1 MKNIFIK
8 TAMAGILCIG
18 FASCADELNIKSI
31 DPKSSPTYT
40 VEGLL
45 AKQYATLGLT
55 GQKGPAGSAD
65 LSGDEG
71 ESGFVRTVFNL
82 QELMTDDCLWAWQ
95 DNEAIAPITHMNWN
109 KDNARVNWAYQRLI
123 FDITLYNQFIAEQTG
138 KLSDDQIA
146 EVRFLRALNYYYFL
160 DLYRKAP
167 FKDTFDDSL
176 PVEKSGKDLYEW
188 IDQELTTIEPMMA
201 DVGAYNTSENFGRA
215 DRGAAYA
222 LHARLALNSSVYT
235 DGQVKDYQKAIDYCD
250 KIIDSN
256 KYDLCREAKNG
267 YSGYQQLFMGDN
279 DKNTAAMKEIIFPI
293 RQDGLK
299 TRQYGG
305 STYLV
310 AACTK
315 AGMPSAST
323 SDPWK
328 CIFAREDLVKMF
340 FPNKDIPMATDKD
353 NTWTVTDKDGNVV
366 KDDKGEPKTE
376 GADKRTK
383 EEIVARDNEKGIST
397 ADVIKKAK
405 DDRAL
410 LYMGVGGCET
420 GKVRTLN
427 PGDAITSPLNGAAIV
442 KWSNFH
448 ADGSSQNDPNY
459 SDTDIPLFR
468 LAEIY
473 LTRAEA
479 KFRLGDVNKVGN
491 DGKKALD
498 DIQYVQ
504 NRANR
509 GVLATSVDNQT
520 LIDEWGREFFMEGRR
535 RSDLVRFGL
544 FTGSKYLW
552 NFKGGVPNGSGI
564 ESYYD
569 VYPIPG
575 NEVLNNSNLTQN
587 PKY

>member
-1 MKNIFIK
+1 MKKLFIT
-8 TAMAGILCIG
+8 TAMASMLCMG
-18 FASCADELNIKSI
+18 FVSCADELNIKSI
-31 DPKSSPTYT
+31 DPQSSPTYT
-40 VEGLL
+40 AEGLL

-55 GQKGPAGSAD
+55 GQKGAAGSAD

-71 ESGFVRTVFNL
+71 ESGFIRTVFNL
-82 QELMTDDCLWAWQ
+82 QELMTDEILWAWQ
-95 DNEAIAPITHMNWN
+95 DNEGIAAITHMNWD
-109 KDNARVNWAYQRLI
+109 KSNARVNWAYQRLI
-123 FDITLYNQFIAEQTG
+123 FDITLYNQFISEQTG
-138 KLSDDQIA
+138 KMSEDKIA

-167 FKDTFDDSL
+167 FKETFDSNL
-176 PVEKSGKDLYEW
+176 PIEKSGKDLYEW
-188 IDQELTTIEPMMA
+188 LDNELTTIEPMMA
-201 DVGAYNTSENFGRA
+201 EVGAYNNSENFGRA

-222 LHARLALNSSVYT
+222 LHARLALNSAVYT

-250 KIIDSN
+250 KIINSK
-256 KYDLCREAKNG
+256 KYDLSRKAKNG

-279 DKNTAAMKEIIFPI
+279 DYNPEARQEIIFAV

-323 SDPWK
+323 ADPWK
-328 CIFAREDLVKMF
+328 CIFAREDLVKKF
-340 FPNKDIPMATDKD
+340 FPNKDIPMATTDDVLTDATKD
-353 NTWTVTDKDGNVV
+353 QIIAK
-366 KDDKGEPKTE
+366 
-376 GADKRTK
+376 
-383 EEIVARDNEKGIST
+383 DNEKGIGT
-397 ADVIKKAK
+397 DAVIAKAK

-410 LYMGVGGCET
+410 LYMGVGGCES

-427 PGDAITSPLNGAAIV
+427 PGDAITDPLNGAAIV

-448 ADGSSQNDPNY
+448 ADGTAQHDQNF

-479 KFRLGDVNKVGN
+479 KFRLNGSQEGL
-491 DGKKALD
+491 A
-498 DIQYVQ
+498 DIQLVQ
-504 NRANR
+504 DRAHR
-509 GVLATSVDNQT
+509 DLKATSVDEQT

-552 NFKGGVPNGSGI
+552 SFKGGVPNGSGI
-564 ESYYD
+564 ESHFD
-569 VYPIPG
+569 IYPIPG
-575 NEVLNNSNLTQN
+575 NETKNNPNMTQN

>member
-1 MKNIFIK
+1 MKKLFIT
-8 TAMAGILCIG
+8 TAMASMLCMG
-18 FASCADELNIKSI
+18 FVSCADELNIKSI
-31 DPKSSPTYT
+31 DPQSSPTYT
-40 VEGLL
+40 AEGLL

-55 GQKGPAGSAD
+55 GQKGAAGSAD

-71 ESGFVRTVFNL
+71 ESGFIRTVFNL
-82 QELMTDDCLWAWQ
+82 QELMTDEILWAWQ
-95 DNEAIAPITHMNWN
+95 DNEGIAAITHMNWD
-109 KDNARVNWAYQRLI
+109 KSNARVNWAYQRLI
-123 FDITLYNQFIAEQTG
+123 FDITLYNQFISEQTG
-138 KLSDDQIA
+138 KMSEDKIA

-167 FKDTFDDSL
+167 FKETFDSNL
-176 PVEKSGKDLYEW
+176 PIEKSGKDLYEW
-188 IDQELTTIEPMMA
+188 LDNELTTIEPMMA
-201 DVGAYNTSENFGRA
+201 EVGAYNNSENFGRA

-222 LHARLALNSSVYT
+222 LHARLALNSAVYT

-250 KIIDSN
+250 KIINSK
-256 KYDLCREAKNG
+256 KYDLSRKAKNG

-279 DKNTAAMKEIIFPI
+279 DYNPEARQEIIFAV

-323 SDPWK
+323 ADPWK
-328 CIFAREDLVKMF
+328 CIFAREDLVKKF
-340 FPNKDIPMATDKD
+340 FPNGDIPMATTDDVLADATKD
-353 NTWTVTDKDGNVV
+353 QIIAK
-366 KDDKGEPKTE
+366 
-376 GADKRTK
+376 
-383 EEIVARDNEKGIST
+383 DNEKGIGT
-397 ADVIKKAK
+397 DAVIAKAK

-410 LYMGVGGCET
+410 LYMGVGGCES

-427 PGDAITSPLNGAAIV
+427 PGEAITDPLNGAAIV

-448 ADGSSQNDPNY
+448 ADGTAQHDQNF

-479 KFRLGDVNKVGN
+479 KFRLNGSQEG
-491 DGKKALD
+491 LD
-498 DIQYVQ
+498 DIKLVQ
-504 NRANR
+504 RRAHR
-509 GVLATSVDNQT
+509 GTEATSVDNQT
-520 LIDEWGREFFMEGRR
+520 LIDEWCREFFMEGRR

-544 FTGSKYLW
+544 FSGSAYLW
-552 NFKGGVPNGSGI
+552 NFKGGVPNGTGI
-564 ESYYD
+564 ESHFD
-569 VYPIPG
+569 IYPIPG
-575 NEVLNNSNLTQN
+575 NETKNNPNMTQN